1 MRNNNFHNLLIRNIV
16 SKEWKY
22 ISSFHRI
29 VNLSY
34 TKTMSIQHVSI
45 DTDIDDILNII
56 HKDAAVV
63 IDNVLTPSDLNE
75 IKNELDPYLRNDI
88 EGDNEFT
95 GFKTKR
101 VGALMARSPK
111 CRELALDPKIN
122 ALSKKFLEPHCDDY
136 QLHFT
141 SAISIGP
148 NETSQIL
155 HRDRGVWGGYVPRK
169 IETQFSTIWAIT
181 DFTKENGA
189 TLVVPGSHKWDKDR
203 MPKEEE
209 IESAEMQAGSVFIYT
224 GSIMHGGG
232 ANNTLENRLGVF
244 LHYAP
249 NWLRQEE
256 NQYLSCP
263 PSIAKNLEP
272 RLRDLMGYSQGGYV
286 LGFFTDPT
294 DTEGKFESVSPK
306 KLFGENHDK
315 FQIESSKELVN
326 SSTKKN

>member
-1 MRNNNFHNLLIRNIV
+1 
-16 SKEWKY
+16 
-22 ISSFHRI
+22 
-29 VNLSY
+29 
-34 TKTMSIQHVSI
+34 MSIQHVNL
-45 DTDIDDILNII
+45 DTDIDKILEII
-56 HKDAAVV
+56 DRDAAVV
-63 IDNVLTPSDLNE
+63 IDNVLSPKDLDE
-75 IKNELDPYLRNDI
+75 IQNELKPYLKNDI

-95 GFKTKR
+95 GFQTKR

-111 CRELALDPKIN
+111 CRELALDPTIN
-122 ALSKKFLEPHCDDY
+122 ALSKKFLQQHCDDY

-148 NETSQIL
+148 NETPQIL
-155 HRDRGVWGGYVPRK
+155 HRDRGVWGGYVPRS

-189 TLVVPGSHKWDKDR
+189 TLVVPGSHKWDKNRTPVD
-203 MPKEEE
+203 EE
-209 IESAEMQAGSVFIYT
+209 IKSAEMNAGSVFIYT

-232 ANNTLENRLGVF
+232 ANKTSENRLGVF

-263 PSIAKNLEP
+263 PSIAKDLAPE
-272 RLRDLMGYSQGGYV
+272 LRDLMGYSQGGYV

-306 KLFGENHDK
+306 KLFGEDTDPY
-315 FQIESSKELVN
+315 IIPSSEELVKR
-326 SSTKKN
+326 STKKS